1 MKVGITG
8 GIGSGKSIVTK
19 IFKSLG
25 IPVYNADDAAKR
37 LMNENQSLRNQLQ
50 EIFGNDIFPKEGL
63 FDRKKLASIVF
74 QQPELLQKL
83 NSLVHPA
90 VGKDYQEWQKKQN
103 APYTLREAAILYE
116 SGTHID
122 LDAVIMVDSPEN
134 LRIERIKNRDGRT
147 EGEIKSI
154 MQRQWPAGDLRSRA
168 NFIIEND
175 ETHPLIPQVLA
186 IHQQLL
192 SHGRK

>member
-25 IPVYNADDAAKR
+25 IPVYNADEAAKR
-37 LMNENQSLRNQLQ
+37 LMNENHSLRNQLQ
-50 EIFGNDIFPKEGL
+50 DIFGNDIFPAEGI
-63 FDRKKLASIVF
+63 FDRKKLAAIVF
-74 QQPELLQKL
+74 QQPELLHKL
-83 NSLVHPA
+83 NNLVHPS
-90 VGKDYQEWQKKQN
+90 VGSDYQDWQKNQT

-134 LRIERIKNRDGRT
+134 LKIERIKKRDGRT

-154 MQRQWPAGDLRSRA
+154 MQRQWPAEELRSRA

-175 ETHPLIPQVLA
+175 DTHPVIPQVLA

-192 SHGRK
+192 SHARK